1 MRFFCSLF
9 LGLLLAGCSLAK
21 RDRPKPAPA
30 GTRTTL
36 VGIVE
41 MVNPE
46 QNYVLIRC
54 DQVPVLAAGTPLV
67 ALDASGA
74 EAALTLSPER
84 KGRYLTADI
93 RSGQPQVSNLVLHRT
108 SASPEPASAP
118 AASPESAV
126 PPPTAVPPSPSP
138 SPSPPVAPMPLEP
151 PADPAPAPPSV
162 PAPGAP

>member
-108 SASPEPASAP
+108 SASPE
-118 AASPESAV
+118 SAV
-126 PPPTAVPPSPSP
+126 PPPTAVPPP

>member
-1 MRFFCSLF
+1 MRFFRSLF

-21 RDRPKPAPA
+21 RDRPKPEPA

-54 DQVPVLAAGTPLV
+54 EQVPVLAAGTALI

-74 EAALTLSPER
+74 EAALVLSPER

-108 SASPEPASAP
+108 TASPATASAS
-118 AASPESAV
+118 AAAAESAAPQPSTV
-126 PPPTAVPPSPSP
+126 PPPT
-138 SPSPPVAPMPLEP
+138 SPPVAPMPLEP
-151 PADPAPAPPSV
+151 PADPAPALPLPSV

>member
-21 RDRPKPAPA
+21 RDRPKPEPA

-54 DQVPVLAAGTPLV
+54 EQVPVLAAGTPLV

-108 SASPEPASAP
+108 SASSEPASAP
-118 AASPESAV
+118 ATSPESAV
-126 PPPTAVPPSPSP
+126 APPTAVPPPTSPS
-138 SPSPPVAPMPLEP
+138 VAPMPLEP
-151 PADPAPAPPSV
+151 PADPAPALPSV